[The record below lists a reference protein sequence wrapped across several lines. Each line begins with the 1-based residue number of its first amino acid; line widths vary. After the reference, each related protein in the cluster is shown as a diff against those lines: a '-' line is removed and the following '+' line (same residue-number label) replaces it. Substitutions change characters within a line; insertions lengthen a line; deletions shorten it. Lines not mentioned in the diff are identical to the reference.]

1 MFWRAIGCR
10 REQVT
15 RELSAMA
22 EEGLIEKTRG
32 ALILLQPKVLET
44 RLDEAMRESG

>member
-1 MFWRAIGCR
+1 
-10 REQVT
+10 VT